1 MLLKLLWEL
10 WRGNL
15 CGIEKSKSLRFS
27 ITHSYSTSVP
37 MFMFPFLPLPAASN
51 ISSVIPL
58 SSYTDVLYSAK
69 IKEKRKKKNSHHLSF
84 HLFLAPAQGSHWSIC
99 LTKPRL
105 FLQGNSAIEKLY
117 FLHIVICCVLEICKV
132 RSGAGLS
139 SLQLLSQARRQS
151 FPSLGTPEPC

>member
-1 MLLKLLWEL
+1 MSMLLKLLWEL

-69 IKEKRKKKNSHHLSF
+69 IKEKRKKKQPPSVLPFVPSPSSRIS
-84 HLFLAPAQGSHWSIC
+84 LKYLPDK
-99 LTKPRL
+99 TKA
-105 FLQGNSAIEKLY
+105 FSTG
-117 FLHIVICCVLEICKV
+117 
-132 RSGAGLS
+132 
-139 SLQLLSQARRQS
+139 
-151 FPSLGTPEPC
+151 